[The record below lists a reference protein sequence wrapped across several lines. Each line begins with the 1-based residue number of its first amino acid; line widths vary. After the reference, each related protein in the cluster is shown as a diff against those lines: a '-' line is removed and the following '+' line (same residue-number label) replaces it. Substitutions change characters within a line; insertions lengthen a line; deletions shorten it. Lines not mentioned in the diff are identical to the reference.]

1 MDLLFHLICGFLK
14 LANAPKLSNYLRS
27 IFALVLGIIR
37 RQSLISS
44 ILFYAGA
51 AIGFLNKALLFT
63 NFLSVEQVG
72 LSNILVTNAML
83 YSQISA
89 LGFNTM
95 TLRFFPFFHDK
106 RRGHHGF
113 LFWLLA
119 IPTFGFVVMSV
130 VVVLFRDNIFD
141 YFRDESPLMIEY
153 FWCLIPLGLS
163 FLYFDLFD
171 SYLRSLLK
179 TSVPILFR
187 EVIQRIFVGVA
198 VLLYAI
204 GWVDFHQFVWIYVG
218 LLCSV
223 TLLIAIYTLWL
234 GHLNLNPRPGWRVR
248 QLYRK
253 ALVFGGYTLLGN
265 LSGIV
270 LYNLDGL
277 MLASYMGMDAV
288 GIYTTSFYLS
298 ALIIIPWRALQK
310 IASPELTLH
319 WKNRDMVA
327 IDRLYKRT
335 SLINVGVGGYMMVG
349 MVLAIPLMYELMPK
363 DFSAGIMV
371 LIIIGLSRVLD
382 MLTGLNTYILIM
394 SKEFRVELLLSL
406 VVLVVGISLN
416 FIMIP
421 LWGIEG
427 ASLATGLAI
436 TLSNLLR
443 SFYLWF
449 KFRLNPLTSKMW
461 WVTGFLTLA
470 TLAVYFIPAFH
481 PLILSFV
488 LRAGL
493 FTVIFVGL
501 LLRSHAIPDLNKFYE
516 LILQKVSSRLQ
527 KTGKA

>member
-1 MDLLFHLICGFLK
+1 MRVPKIGEWRRAFQLLRI
-14 LANAPKLSNYLRS
+14 
-27 IFALVLGIIR
+27 IFANVLGIIR

-44 ILFYAGA
+44 VLFYVGA

-72 LSNILVTNAML
+72 LANILVTNAML
-83 YSQISA
+83 YSQVSA

-95 TLRFFPFFHDK
+95 TLRFFPYFDDRK
-106 RRGHHGF
+106 RGHHGF
-113 LFWLLA
+113 LFWLMA
-119 IPTFGFVVMSV
+119 IPTVGFLFVSLIVL
-130 VVVLFRDNIFD
+130 LFRGDIFE
-141 YFRDESPLMIEY
+141 YFQDESPMMVEY

-179 TSVPILFR
+179 TTVPILFR
-187 EVIQRIFVGVA
+187 EVVQRVLVGIS
-198 VLLYAI
+198 VLLYAA
-204 GWVDFHQFVWIYVG
+204 GWVTFHQFVWIYVG

-234 GHLNLNPRPGWRVR
+234 GHLTLNPIPGWRIR
-248 QLYRK
+248 KLYRK

-265 LSGIV
+265 ISAII
-270 LYNLDGL
+270 LYNIDGL

-319 WKNRDMVA
+319 WKNQDMEA
-327 IDRLYKRT
+327 IDKLYKRT
-335 SLINVGVGGYMMVG
+335 SLINLGVGGYMMVG

-363 DFSAGIMV
+363 DFSAGIVV
-371 LIIIGLSRVLD
+371 LIIIGISRVLD

-406 VVLVVGISLN
+406 TVLVVGISLN
-416 FIMIP
+416 FLMIP
-421 LWGIEG
+421 TWEIEG
-427 ASLATGLAI
+427 ASLATGIAIALA
-436 TLSNLLR
+436 NLLR

-449 KFRLNPLTSKMW
+449 KFRLSPLSGKMW
-461 WVTGFLTLA
+461 LVSGFLLLA
-470 TLAVYFIPAFH
+470 TAAVLFIPAFH
-481 PLILSFV
+481 PLIISFV
-488 LRAGL
+488 LRSGL
-493 FTVIFVGL
+493 FTIILGVL
-501 LLRSHAIPDLNKFYE
+501 LLRSQAIPDLNKFYE
-516 LILQKVSSRLQ
+516 LILLKLGF
-527 KTGKA
+527 KMKK